1 MVKLPSTRFNNCQ
14 DAINVAMFDNWVDYQ
29 IVIHISVIHDERKLK
44 VVTELEDK
52 ILQLVET
59 DLISKALERHE
70 FIDME
75 LNESVL
81 QESSAKE
88 NKFQCTQ
95 YVSQRWCCSISAAE
109 NWCIV
114 HFHGCKDEEK
124 KVWVSCRRGR
134 KLSSFLMLKELSL
147 VASLILMWW
156 DKNLVCRWTTKYCIG
171 WDTYKGNASRNF
183 IHSSC
188 WHLNGFLVTLILLHM
203 FWNNLLLLLLN
214 LLEHDK

>member
-95 YVSQRWCCSISAAE
+95 YVSQR
-109 NWCIV
+109 
-114 HFHGCKDEEK
+114 
-124 KVWVSCRRGR
+124 
-134 KLSSFLMLKELSL
+134 
-147 VASLILMWW
+147 
-156 DKNLVCRWTTKYCIG
+156 
-171 WDTYKGNASRNF
+171 
-183 IHSSC
+183 
-188 WHLNGFLVTLILLHM
+188 
-203 FWNNLLLLLLN
+203 
-214 LLEHDK
+214 